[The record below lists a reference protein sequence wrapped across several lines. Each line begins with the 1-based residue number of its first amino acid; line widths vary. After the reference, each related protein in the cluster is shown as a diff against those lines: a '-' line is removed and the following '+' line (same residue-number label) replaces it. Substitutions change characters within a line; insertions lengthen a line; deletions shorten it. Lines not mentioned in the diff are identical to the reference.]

1 MIRHIK
7 RLYEGFDHNT
17 VRSIAKDAV
26 SQQIERKLNQGIK
39 SDEALLE
46 DFLLTCCEIFWK
58 ENLHVKD
65 VTIVPRTNASEIEI
79 TIHSETELFAR
90 GIVEVQKAIKDYIKK
105 IHRQVSDN
113 NGVLVLSGEFGDII
127 LSKNFFDKVNSHLY
141 CFNCIFM

>member
-7 RLYEGFDHNT
+7 RLYEGFGHNT

-26 SQQIERKLNQGIK
+26 SQQIERKLDQGIK
-39 SDEALLE
+39 SDEVLLE
-46 DFLLTCCEIFWK
+46 DFLLTCCEIFEK
-58 ENLHVKD
+58 ENLHVED

-79 TIHSETELFAR
+79 TIHSETELFAGR
-90 GIVEVQKAIKDYIKK
+90 IAEVQKDIKDRIKK

-113 NGVLVLSGEFGDII
+113 NGVLFVRGEFGDII
-127 LSKNFFDKVNSHLY
+127 LSKNFFDRINSHLY